1 MNISLIG
8 WSHLGSLIVKN
19 LQQPW
24 HNVPHAGPKWPNFV
38 KKKKVTLLM
47 GGPTD
52 PLWFRKE
59 MLLTG
64 GPTPIRANVLNFSI
78 CFGVPSYC
86 ITYVILVLKIKFRN
100 MSCCGKYM
108 CEYQTKKHKPFSH
121 WLECEFCERREGP
134 PSELAAV
141 AFRYYTDCGATSLPF
156 DKSLPFPSTGLN
168 IIDYGVYSLAKE
180 KNHCFQYLTFGTSFA
195 FTWSISDHFSAL
207 KGVQGCKCQDKG
219 FGLSQF

>member
-1 MNISLIG
+1 
-8 WSHLGSLIVKN
+8 
-19 LQQPW
+19 
-24 HNVPHAGPKWPNFV
+24 
-38 KKKKVTLLM
+38 M

-78 CFGVPSYC
+78 CFGVPSHC
-86 ITYVILVLKIKFRN
+86 I
-100 MSCCGKYM
+100 
-108 CEYQTKKHKPFSH
+108 TKKHKPFSH

-141 AFRYYTDCGATSLPF
+141 AFRYYTDCGAASLPF

-168 IIDYGVYSLAKE
+168 IIDYGVNSLAKE
-180 KNHCFQYLTFGTSFA
+180 KNQCFQYLNFWNLLCSYLIYI
-195 FTWSISDHFSAL
+195 WPL
-207 KGVQGCKCQDKG
+207 LCPKGRP
-219 FGLSQF
+219 GLQVSRH